1 MPPPDLSWGPRQ
13 CVWAIK
19 SGKRVVTSPCK
30 VLACVLTSL
39 MVNAVG
45 VESSRDDP
53 SEGGQVLVGKNMC
66 HFLTLVWVPDNM
78 SGPLKVAKKL

>member
-1 MPPPDLSWGPRQ
+1 MPLLDLSLGPRQ

-30 VLACVLTSL
+30 VSACVLTSL

-45 VESSRDDP
+45 VESSRDHP
-53 SEGGQVLVGKNMC
+53 SDGGQVLVGKNMC
-66 HFLTLVWVPDNM
+66 HFLTLVWVPDNV
-78 SGPLKVAKKL
+78 SGPLKVAKEL